1 MSKVKLNLIGT
12 IAASSLAIFSPGM
25 VNAQALQRQA
35 KENRPATELSVTGK
49 VSRAPQK
56 RAASLV
62 TNPDGTYKDYAMSL
76 YMYVN
81 QLLPDYDEYD
91 LKNKFVFD
99 SDGKTV
105 WIKDFFMGEQT
116 GWAKGELNFNKIN
129 VAAGQYVG
137 DADGKQLYLF
147 PFTVDSNGSPSIVQ
161 SVTFAKKDGAWA
173 MDGTDDIY
181 WGLWYYTSDTQ
192 IALTNAYA
200 HKQSFR
206 EVSMKPVSVPED
218 ATHEQ
223 YLLSFFDGWR
233 NGEERKVVD
242 VARSGGD
249 IYISGLSFDARADYV
264 KGTVKGSEAVFAS
277 DQALASNDTYWLKLT
292 GADGVMGKARDS
304 FTFTISNAGNMTLKD
319 GMLCTKYMF
328 DEGNLNMASDVKLVK
343 YAGDVPAVPASPYA
357 LKYVS
362 SQNYGN
368 QFTFVM
374 PHKDADGNE
383 LNPDKLFYRV
393 YIDGQPYTFKASE
406 YTGLRQD
413 MTLVPYNYYDSYTF
427 NDIYMNKYKLF
438 YLGDEE
444 WSKLEIESVYIVD
457 GKENVSSTKASVENK
472 TTGISAVG
480 NGSLP
485 VGVVYTNLLGQKI
498 SRPQAGTVCLKTVT
512 YGDGRKQTRKIVA
525 Q

>member
-1 MSKVKLNLIGT
+1 MSKLNLNLSRA
-12 IAASSLAIFSPGM
+12 IAVSALAIFVSGG
-25 VNAQALQRQA
+25 NAQAQQRLV
-35 KENRPATELSVTGK
+35 KESLSTAGLSVTGK
-49 VSRAPQK
+49 VSKAPPRRAV
-56 RAASLV
+56 SLV
-62 TNPDGTYKDYAMSL
+62 TNPEGAYKDYAMSL

-91 LKNKFVFD
+91 LKNQFVFD
-99 SDGKTV
+99 NDGKTV
-105 WIKDFFMGEQT
+105 WIRDFFMGEQS
-116 GWAKGELNFNKIN
+116 GWAKGELNFNKIS

-137 DADGKQLYLF
+137 DAAGKQLFLF
-147 PFTVDSNGSPSIVQ
+147 PFTVDADGNPSIVQ

-206 EVSMKPVSVPED
+206 EVSMVPVSVPET

-223 YLLSFFDGWR
+223 YLLSFFDAWR

-242 VARSGGD
+242 VARDGSD

-264 KGTVKGSEAVFAS
+264 KGTVNGSEAVFAS
-277 DQALASNDTYWLKLT
+277 DQALASNSTYWLKLT
-292 GADGVMGKARDS
+292 GADGVMYHAKDN
-304 FTFTISNAGNMTLKD
+304 FTFTISNTGNLTLKD
-319 GMLCTKYMF
+319 GVLCTKYMF
-328 DEGNLNMASDVKLVK
+328 DEGNFNVASDVKLVK
-343 YAGDVPAVPASPYA
+343 YAGDVLAVPANPYA

-362 SQNYGN
+362 SQTYGN

-374 PHKDADGNE
+374 PHKDVDGNE

-393 YIDGQPYTFKASE
+393 YIDGQPYTFKASD
-406 YTGLRQD
+406 YTGLPQD
-413 MTLVPYNYYDSYTF
+413 MTLVPYNYYDAYTF

-457 GKENVSSTKASVENK
+457 GKENVSTAKAAVEK
-472 TTGISAVG
+472 DPTDIHAVG
-480 NGSLP
+480 DGSLP
-485 VGVVYTNLLGQKI
+485 VNVVYTNLLGQEI
-498 SRPQAGTVCLKTVT
+498 ARPQAGTVCLKTVS
-512 YGDGRKQTRKIVA
+512 YKDGRKQTRKVVA